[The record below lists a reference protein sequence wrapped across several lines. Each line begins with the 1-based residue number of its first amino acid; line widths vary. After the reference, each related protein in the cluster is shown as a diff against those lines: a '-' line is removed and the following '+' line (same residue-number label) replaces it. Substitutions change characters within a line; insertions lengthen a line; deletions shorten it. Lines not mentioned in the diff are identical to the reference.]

1 MSGIGIGIGI
11 GVSQGIV
18 SAGVATFSYL
28 QMNGTTDRITLPS
41 MTFTEI
47 VMDFRVN
54 SKAAFER
61 YWSLPLGASYFQVAS
76 DGTSD
81 DWHATVTSLYLDEVL
96 KTNDTVVMV
105 IGIRGVTRSV
115 LSVAKTGVITIF
127 ANGTSSF
134 AHGDIWDIKIKNGTT
149 LLAHYDMTTGTVND
163 QSGNGNNATLTG
175 GTWVAA

>member
-11 GVSQGIV
+11 GVSQGPV
-18 SAGVATFSYL
+18 SAGAATSYYL
-28 QMNGTTDRITLPS
+28 QMNGTTDRIALPS

-54 SKAAFER
+54 SKAAFEK
-61 YWSLPLGASYFQVAS
+61 YWSLPLSGSYFQVAG
-76 DGTSD
+76 DGTTD
-81 DWHATVTSLYLDEVL
+81 NWHATVTSLYLNEVL
-96 KTNDTVVMV
+96 QTNDTVVMV
-105 IGIRGVTRSV
+105 IGVRGLTRSV

-127 ANGTSSF
+127 ANGTSAF
-134 AHGDIWDIKIKNGTT
+134 AHGDIWDIKIYNGAT
-149 LLAHYDMTTGTVND
+149 LLAHYDMSTGTVND